1 MSHSDLPPHARP
13 PAAQRLDPQPGS
25 ANMGLPPPAVA
36 LAIGAHPDDVEFGCG
51 ATLARWAAQ
60 GTRIHHLI
68 CTDGSKGT
76 WDVDADLTA
85 LVARRRDEQR
95 AASRALGG
103 SGEVTFLNRIDGEL
117 DNDPTTLAEVV
128 SAIRT
133 VKPDVVL
140 GHDPWK
146 RYRLHPDHRAAGWLT
161 IDGIVAARDPHFLPH
176 LRLEHHRPEA
186 LLLFEADEV
195 DHLEP
200 ADEAALQARIAA
212 LEAHRSQFETTHHHR
227 VGGAKSGLDERS
239 LHTQFV
245 LRKRRLLAEA
255 ALPFDAELGEA
266 FKLMN
271 DL

>member
-95 AASRALGG
+95 AASR
-103 SGEVTFLNRIDGEL
+103 
-117 DNDPTTLAEVV
+117 
-128 SAIRT
+128 
-133 VKPDVVL
+133 
-140 GHDPWK
+140 PW
-146 RYRLHPDHRAAGWLT
+146 
-161 IDGIVAARDPHFLPH
+161 
-176 LRLEHHRPEA
+176 
-186 LLLFEADEV
+186 
-195 DHLEP
+195 
-200 ADEAALQARIAA
+200 
-212 LEAHRSQFETTHHHR
+212 R
-227 VGGAKSGLDERS
+227 VGRGHVPQPHRWRTRQRPQ
-239 LHTQFV
+239 HP
-245 LRKRRLLAEA
+245 RRGGQRHPHREA
-255 ALPFDAELGEA
+255 RRGVGP
-266 FKLMN
+266 
-271 DL
+271 